1 MRSRG
6 QRGITFITV
15 LLFVGAVAGVLW
27 VVTYGEAYWENLE
40 VKRVL
45 KEAAN
50 MSYREADDTR
60 IRAFVF
66 NELRHVFEH
75 KVEDHGRVISEMRI
89 DVDESDLRIERTHI
103 PAFVHIWLTYSR
115 DVQVPLIHEQRRV
128 TFNEYA
134 EQDLSPV
141 KW

>member
-1 MRSRG
+1 VHRRSDL
-6 QRGITFITV
+6 GITFVTV
-15 LLFVGAVAGVLW
+15 LLFAAALAAVLVG
-27 VVTYGEAYWENLE
+27 VTYGEAYWENLE

-50 MSYREADDTR
+50 LSYRESDDRR
-60 IRAFVF
+60 IREYVF
-66 NELRHVFEH
+66 RELHHIFDQ
-75 KVEDHGRVISEMRI
+75 KVEDHGRVITEMKI
-89 DVDESDLRIERTHI
+89 DVDDGDLRIERTQV

-115 DVQVPLIHEQRRV
+115 DVQVPLLHQQRRV

>member
-1 MRSRG
+1 MHRRSDL
-6 QRGITFITV
+6 GITFITV
-15 LLFVGAVAGVLW
+15 LLFAAALAAVLVG
-27 VVTYGEAYWENLE
+27 VTYGEAYWENLE

-50 MSYREADDTR
+50 LSYRESDDRR
-60 IRAFVF
+60 IREYVLK
-66 NELRHVFEH
+66 ELHHLFDQ
-75 KVEDHGRVISEMRI
+75 KVEDHGRVITEMKI
-89 DVDESDLRIERTHI
+89 DIDDGDLRIERTQV

-115 DVQVPLIHEQRRV
+115 DVQVPLLHQQRRV

>member
-89 DVDESDLRIERTHI
+89 DVDESDLRIERTQI

>member
-1 MRSRG
+1 MRSRSD
-6 QRGITFITV
+6 RGLTLVTV
-15 LLFVGAVAGVLW
+15 LIVVGLAAGAFWLI
-27 VVTYGEAYWENLE
+27 TYGQAYWENLE

-50 MSYREADDTR
+50 LSYREADDSR
-60 IRAFVF
+60 IRAYVF
-66 NELRHVFEH
+66 RELHHLFDQ
-75 KVEDHGRVISEMRI
+75 KVEDHGRVLTEMRI
-89 DVDESDLRIERTHI
+89 DVDESDLRIERTQV
-103 PAFVHIWLTYSR
+103 PAFIHIWLTYSR
-115 DVQVPLIHEQRRV
+115 DVQVPLLRQQRRV

>member
-1 MRSRG
+1 MHRRSDL
-6 QRGITFITV
+6 GITFITV
-15 LLFVGAVAGVLW
+15 LLFAAALAAVLVA
-27 VVTYGEAYWENLE
+27 VTYGEAYWENLE

-50 MSYREADDTR
+50 LSYRESDDRR
-60 IRAFVF
+60 IREYVLK
-66 NELRHVFEH
+66 ELHHLFDQ
-75 KVEDHGRVISEMRI
+75 KVEDHGRVITEMKI
-89 DVDESDLRIERTHI
+89 DVDDGDLRIERTQV

-115 DVQVPLIHEQRRV
+115 DVQVPLLHQQRRV

>member
-1 MRSRG
+1 MRRRSDRG
-6 QRGITFITV
+6 LTFITV
-15 LLFVGAVAGVLW
+15 LLLVGVAAAVFWLA
-27 VVTYGEAYWENLE
+27 TYGQAYWENFE

-50 MSYREADDTR
+50 LSYREADDRR
-60 IRAFVF
+60 IREYVF
-66 NELRHVFEH
+66 RELHHLFDQ
-75 KVEDHGRVISEMRI
+75 KVEDHGRVLTEMLI
-89 DVDESDLRIERTHI
+89 DVDDGDLRIERTQI

-115 DVQVPLIHEQRRV
+115 DVQVPLLKQQRRV

-141 KW
+141 KL

>member
-1 MRSRG
+1 MHRRSDL
-6 QRGITFITV
+6 GITFVTV
-15 LLFVGAVAGVLW
+15 LLFAAALAAVLVG
-27 VVTYGEAYWENLE
+27 VTYGEAYWENLE

-50 MSYREADDTR
+50 LSYREADDRR
-60 IRAFVF
+60 IRDYVF
-66 NELRHVFEH
+66 RELHHLFDQ
-75 KVEDHGRVISEMRI
+75 KVEDHGRVITEMKI
-89 DVDESDLRIERTHI
+89 DVDDGDLRIERTQV

-115 DVQVPLIHEQRRV
+115 DVQVPLLHQQRRV

>member
-1 MRSRG
+1 MRSH
-6 QRGITFITV
+6 RGITFITV
-15 LLFVGAVAGVLW
+15 LLFVGAIAGVLW
-27 VVTYGEAYWENLE
+27 AVTYGEAYWENFE

-50 MSYREADDTR
+50 MSYREADDGR
-60 IRAFVF
+60 IRAFIF
-66 NELRHVFEH
+66 NELHHLFDQ
-75 KVEDHGRVISEMRI
+75 KVEDHGRVITEMRI
-89 DVDESDLRIERTHI
+89 DIEESDLRIERTQI

-115 DVQVPLIHEQRRV
+115 DVQVPIIHQQRRV
-128 TFNEYA
+128 TFNDYA

>member
-1 MRSRG
+1 MHRRSDL
-6 QRGITFITV
+6 GITFITV
-15 LLFVGAVAGVLW
+15 LLFAAALAAVLVG
-27 VVTYGEAYWENLE
+27 VTYGEAYWENLE

-50 MSYREADDTR
+50 LSYRESDDRR
-60 IRAFVF
+60 IREYVF
-66 NELRHVFEH
+66 KELHHLFDQ
-75 KVEDHGRVISEMRI
+75 KVEDHGRVITEMKI
-89 DVDESDLRIERTHI
+89 DVDDGDLRIERTQV
-103 PAFVHIWLTYSR
+103 PTFVHIWLTYSR
-115 DVQVPLIHEQRRV
+115 DVQVPLLHQQRRV

>member
-1 MRSRG
+1 VHRRSDL
-6 QRGITFITV
+6 GITFITV
-15 LLFVGAVAGVLW
+15 LLFAAALAAVLVA
-27 VVTYGEAYWENLE
+27 VTYGEAYWENFE

-50 MSYREADDTR
+50 LSYRESDDR
-60 IRAFVF
+60 RVREYVF
-66 NELRHVFEH
+66 RELHHLFDQ
-75 KVEDHGRVISEMRI
+75 KVEDHGRVITEMKI
-89 DVDESDLRIERTHI
+89 DVDDGDLRIERTQV

-115 DVQVPLIHEQRRV
+115 DVQVPLLHQQRRV